1 MFLSPLPTCY
11 FADCHLRN
19 SNSHALL
26 VPTECTPSQDLFS
39 AMVHTLSDLEVFSA
53 VIQTLSD
60 LTVFSAVIQTLSG
73 LEAISSGVEKNT
85 SSTSRVWSSSCV
97 EKKSKKKQ
105 SSLPTFFIQCTV
117 FFRKK
122 ITWPAVILYV
132 VMTAPSSIT
141 STHSVSWNVNGR
153 AYPNI
158 NLEQCSSTFFH
169 YLPSKVPC

>member
-1 MFLSPLPTCY
+1 MFLNPLPTCY

-39 AMVHTLSDLEVFSA
+39 AVVHTLSDLEVFSA

-60 LTVFSAVIQTLSG
+60 L
-73 LEAISSGVEKNT
+73 EAISSGVEKKT

-97 EKKSKKKQ
+97 EKKSKKNQ

-117 FFRKK
+117 FFGKK
-122 ITWPAVILYV
+122 ITWPAVTLYV
-132 VMTAPSSIT
+132 VTTAPSST
-141 STHSVSWNVNGR
+141 TPTHAVPWNVNGR
-153 AYPNI
+153 AHPNI
-158 NLEQCSSTFFH
+158 NLERCSSTFFH